1 MELVLFV
8 LGGGGVAAAGR
19 YAWARRMAKRR
30 QAAELADVRRLA
42 DEDVTQYGEQ
52 LARLGDVLAGREL
65 DAAARADYQ
74 TSLDLYEQAKRA
86 VPRLDDLDAVSGVT
100 AALAD
105 GRYAI
110 ACVQARVTGRP
121 IPERRVSCY
130 FNAQHGPST
139 TDVVWTPANGGTRKV
154 AACAQDAA
162 RIAAGDEPDKHYPKD
177 RDFQFAFWEPY
188 DPDQPFR
195 FGFWDIA
202 GARAVKIH
210 LRLEPIAMTG
220 RGRRDPTIVRR
231 DRNC

>member
-19 YAWARRMAKRR
+19 YLWARHSTRR
-30 QAAELADVRRLA
+30 HRAAELADAQRRA

-52 LARLGDVLAGREL
+52 LARLGETLTEL
-65 DAAARADYQ
+65 QLDSATQADYQ
-74 TSLDLYEQAKRA
+74 TALDLYEQAKRA
-86 VPRLDDLDAVSGVT
+86 VPRLELDTVADT
-100 AALAD
+100 LAD

-121 IPERRVSCY
+121 LPERRVPCY
-130 FNAQHGPST
+130 FNSRHGPST
-139 TDVVWTPANGGTRKV
+139 TDIVWTPAYGGTRKV

-162 RIAAGDEPDKHYPKD
+162 RIAAGEEPEKRHLNPADV
-177 RDFQFAFWEPY
+177 QLAFWEPY
-188 DPDQPFR
+188 DRDKPFV

-202 GARAVKIH
+202 GARAAKIN

-220 RGRRDPTIVRR
+220 RGRRDPTI
-231 DRNC
+231 DRKR

>member
-19 YAWARRMAKRR
+19 YVWARRLAKRR
-30 QAAELADVRRLA
+30 RADELADVRRIA

-52 LARLGDVLAGREL
+52 LSRLGQVLAGREL
-65 DAAARADYQ
+65 DAATRDDYQ

-86 VPRLDDLDAVSGVT
+86 VSRLDDLDAVSSVT
-100 AALAD
+100 GMLAD
-105 GRYAI
+105 GRYAL

-121 IPERRVSCY
+121 VPERRVPCY
-130 FNAQHGPST
+130 FNSQHGPST
-139 TDVVWTPANGGTRKV
+139 TDVVWTPSNGGTRKV

-162 RIAAGDEPDKHYPKD
+162 RIAAGDEPDKHYAKQGDLQLP
-177 RDFQFAFWEPY
+177 FWEPY
-188 DPDQPFR
+188 DPDKPFK

-202 GARAVKIH
+202 GARAAKIN

-220 RGRRDPTIVRR
+220 RGRKDPTIVRR
-231 DRNC
+231 NRKR

>member
-8 LGGGGVAAAGR
+8 LGGGGVAAAAR
-19 YAWARRMAKRR
+19 YAWARRMAKHQ
-30 QAAELADVRRLA
+30 QAAELADVRRIA

-52 LARLGDVLAGREL
+52 LARLGDALAGHEL
-65 DAAARADYQ
+65 DAATRADYQ

-86 VPRLDDLDAVSGVT
+86 VPRLDDSDAVSGVS

-110 ACVQARVTGRP
+110 ACVQARITGRP
-121 IPERRVSCY
+121 IPERRVPCY

-139 TDVVWTPANGGTRKV
+139 TDVVWTPSNGGTRKV

-162 RIAAGDEPDKHYPKD
+162 RIAAGDEPAKHYP
-177 RDFQFAFWEPY
+177 RNGELQLASWEPY
-188 DPDQPFR
+188 DPDKPFR

-231 DRNC
+231 DRNR